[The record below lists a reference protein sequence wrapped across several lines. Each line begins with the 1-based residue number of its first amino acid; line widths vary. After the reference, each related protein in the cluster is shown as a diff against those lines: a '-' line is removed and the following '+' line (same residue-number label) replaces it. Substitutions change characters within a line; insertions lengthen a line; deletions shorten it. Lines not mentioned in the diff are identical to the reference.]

1 MSYETTKR
9 IIDVVLT
16 LILMVIF
23 SPILIIVPFLIKF
36 DSAGPIVY
44 RQKRVGKGGKEF
56 YMYKFRSMVEG
67 AEKILKKNRSLL
79 TRFKN
84 GDWKLTKDP
93 RVTKF
98 GKILRALT
106 IDEMPQFFNVLRGEM
121 SLVGPRAYRKEELDE
136 QQKKHQETKKLI
148 KDILTVK
155 PGITGP
161 WQTSGRNII
170 PFKKRARMDAEYA
183 RARSILRDTVIILK
197 TPFAMVS
204 KW

>member
-1 MSYETTKR
+1 
-9 IIDVVLT
+9 
-16 LILMVIF
+16 MVIF

>member
-1 MSYETTKR
+1 MSYETVKR
-9 IIDVVLT
+9 IMDIVFT

-23 SPILIIVPFLIKF
+23 SPILIIVPFLIKL
-36 DSAGPIVY
+36 DSPGPIVY
-44 RQKRVGKGGKEF
+44 RQKRVGKADKEF

-98 GKILRALT
+98 GKILRVLT
-106 IDEMPQFFNVLRGEM
+106 IDEMPQFLNVLKGEM
-121 SLVGPRAYRKEELDE
+121 SLVGPRAYREEELDE
-136 QQKKHQETKKLI
+136 QQKKHPKTKKLI
-148 KDILTVK
+148 KQILTVK

-161 WQTSGRNII
+161 WQTSGRNVI
-170 PFKKRARMDAEYA
+170 PFKTRAEMDAEYA
-183 RARSILRDTVIILK
+183 RARSIWRDIVIVLK
-197 TPFAMVS
+197 TPLAMIS

>member
-1 MSYETTKR
+1 MSYETVKR
-9 IIDVVLT
+9 IMDIVFT

-23 SPILIIVPFLIKF
+23 SPILIIVPFLIKL
-36 DSAGPIVY
+36 DSPGPIVY
-44 RQKRVGKGGKEF
+44 RQKRVGKADKEF

-98 GKILRALT
+98 GKILRVLT
-106 IDEMPQFFNVLRGEM
+106 IDEMPQFLNVLKGEM
-121 SLVGPRAYRKEELDE
+121 SLVGPRAYREEELDE
-136 QQKKHQETKKLI
+136 QQKKHPKTKELI
-148 KDILTVK
+148 KQILTVK

-161 WQTSGRNII
+161 WQTSGRNVI
-170 PFKKRARMDAEYA
+170 PFKTRAEMDAEYA
-183 RARSILRDTVIILK
+183 RARSIWRDIVIVLK
-197 TPFAMVS
+197 TPLAMIS

>member
-1 MSYETTKR
+1 MSYETIKR
-9 IIDVVLT
+9 IMDIVFT

-23 SPILIIVPFLIKF
+23 SPILIIVPFLIKL
-36 DSAGPIVY
+36 DSPGPIVY
-44 RQKRVGKGGKEF
+44 RQKRVGKADKEF

-98 GKILRALT
+98 GKILRVLT
-106 IDEMPQFFNVLRGEM
+106 IDEMPQFLNVLKGEM
-121 SLVGPRAYRKEELDE
+121 SLVGPRAYREEELDE
-136 QQKKHQETKKLI
+136 QQKKHPKTKKLI
-148 KDILTVK
+148 KQILTVK

-161 WQTSGRNII
+161 WQTSGRNVI
-170 PFKKRARMDAEYA
+170 PFKTRAEMDAEYA
-183 RARSILRDTVIILK
+183 RARSIWRDIVIVLK
-197 TPFAMVS
+197 TPLAMIS